1 MVLWVA
7 DRKGAN
13 CEINRCML
21 GTTTVWL
28 TNGGPGIVFW
38 HLKLTD
44 KRHMRWSLTSLLGFK
59 KYIYIVKQGLNSKFS
74 IQNCSHTHWNM
85 ITFIGDQIY
94 MSEYVTC
101 PDVSTLRYISA
112 KTIINLLK
120 PICEFSSSSVMYAPV
135 GMMGRNVFFNALRS
149 NWCIDWS
156 FGQLKTLPHSV
167 INKPTR
173 QMSGYSSKTRH

>member
-1 MVLWVA
+1 
-7 DRKGAN
+7 
-13 CEINRCML
+13 
-21 GTTTVWL
+21 
-28 TNGGPGIVFW
+28 
-38 HLKLTD
+38 
-44 KRHMRWSLTSLLGFK
+44 
-59 KYIYIVKQGLNSKFS
+59 
-74 IQNCSHTHWNM
+74 M

-101 PDVSTLRYISA
+101 PDVSMLRYISA
-112 KTIINLLK
+112 ETIINLLK

-173 QMSGYSSKTRH
+173 QMSGYSSKMYLTTLKVIFLYFFFMWHYGSPVCDDIMRMNVCYTGCNNVHTHTQALKENFFLTMDQRMLFSGCIKP